1 MEKYTIG
8 AVIRNPGLTPKQL
21 RKTGMIPGI
30 LYGHNVPTTQVA
42 VSQNE
47 FEKVARKAGESSLVL
62 LDVETMG
69 VKNVLIHEVQK
80 DMVKSQPIHV
90 DFYEVSMTEKLQ
102 TMVQLDFTGESI
114 AVKALGGVLVKVLD
128 EIEVECLPSDLPH
141 NLPVDISALATFDDT
156 IQVKDIQLPKGV
168 TVLTP
173 LEEVVAKIQPPREV
187 EAELSA
193 PVVEDVSKVE
203 GVVKEEAPAEDTQEK

>member
-8 AVIRNPGLTPKQL
+8 AVVRNPELTPKQL
-21 RKTGMIPGI
+21 RKTGMIPAV
-30 LYGHNVPTTQVA
+30 LYGHNVPTAHIA

-47 FEKVARKAGESSLVL
+47 FEKVARKAGESSLVS
-62 LDVETMG
+62 LDVATLG
-69 VKNVLIHEVQK
+69 VRNVLIHDVQK
-80 DMVKSQPIHV
+80 DIVKSQPIHV

-102 TMVQLDFTGESI
+102 TMVQLDFIGESI

-128 EIEVECLPSDLPH
+128 EIEIECLPANLPH
-141 NLPVDISALATFDDT
+141 NLPVDIGTLATFDDT
-156 IQVKDIQLPKGV
+156 IQVKDIQVSAGV

-187 EAELSA
+187 EADLSA

-203 GVVKEEAPAEDTQEK
+203 GVVKEEVASEDVEEK

>member
-8 AVIRNPGLTPKQL
+8 AVIRNSELTPKQL
-21 RKTGMIPGI
+21 RKTGMVPAV
-30 LYGHNVPTTQVA
+30 LYGHNVETVSLA

-47 FEKVARKAGESSLVL
+47 FEKVSRKAGESSLIS
-62 LDVETMG
+62 LDVAGLG
-69 VKNVLIHEVQK
+69 VKNVLIHDVQK

-114 AVKALGGVLVKVLD
+114 AVKALGGVLVKALG

-141 NLPVDISALATFDDT
+141 NLPVDIGTLATFEDT
-156 IQVKDIQLPKGV
+156 IQVKDIKVPAGV

-173 LEEVVAKIQPPREV
+173 SEEVVAKIQPPREV
-187 EAELSA
+187 EEELSA

-203 GVVKEEAPAEDTQEK
+203 GVVKEESTTEETKEK